1 MSEKRNGVLRLPSV
15 ATSTQKKKKKE
26 TAESELRTQLSQYG
40 KILDYADRQYESG
53 AEALDAERLRGIRR
67 AAVDR
72 VLHERY
78 SPVSAAG
85 ASLTGLG
92 VRSSAD
98 ADAANEYR
106 RAVGE
111 AERNYTEGLT
121 KLGDTREKSRV
132 SLMKYYGELLQ
143 DDQNKLYE
151 RTLKRITDEDWYG
164 HEGLRRLLDNVR
176 AHLRDEQMAH
186 LDNVASYYF
195 ANKGYK

>member
-1 MSEKRNGVLRLPSV
+1 MNKKENGILRLPNAERV
-15 ATSTQKKKKKE
+15 TQKKKKATE
-26 TAESELRTQLSQYG
+26 EAELRTQLSQYG
-40 KILDYADRQYESG
+40 KILDYADRQYEKD
-53 AEALDAERLRGIRR
+53 AEALDAARMESVRR

-72 VLHERY
+72 VLKERY
-78 SPVSAAG
+78 SPARTAG
-85 ASLTGLG
+85 IG

-98 ADAANEYR
+98 AAAANDYR

-121 KLGDTREKSRV
+121 KLGDTREESRV

-143 DDQNKLYE
+143 DDQDKLYE
-151 RTLKRITDEDWYG
+151 RTLKRITNEDWYG
-164 HEGLRRLLDNVR
+164 YDGLRKLLDNVR